1 MSAMSVAGLCEVCEA
16 APIDDGC
23 DRCGRLLCD
32 RHHDEQTGLCP
43 SCSAEVVG
51 ADPSDRSPSGSPG
64 GLPDGVDEYQF

>member
-1 MSAMSVAGLCEVCEA
+1 MAAMSVAGLCEVCEVK
-16 APIDDGC
+16 PIDDGC

-43 SCSAEVVG
+43 SCSSEVAG
-51 ADPSDRSPSGSPG
+51 AGSSERSPSGSPG